1 MDNLAAKRLNR
12 INKSKLNTTIA
23 LTTSVLMG
31 VLSFAERTVF
41 NHCFIADYLGLYSF
55 YYNILGILSTIELG
69 VASAIAFAL
78 YEPIEHQKYDQ
89 IAAIMRLFRR
99 TYRTI
104 GTIIL
109 VAGFFLFPVLEHL
122 IITDIPIS
130 NVRLYFSFFLI
141 KTVFNYYFGY
151 RAILITANQNQYKT
165 SIITNFSWS
174 FLYIAEMVI
183 SVTTH
188 NFLIYCIA
196 ILCFEI
202 IRSMAMHIVGGHEF
216 PEIRKYKKAKLSAE
230 NTKIIIKNIK
240 GLIIT
245 RISSVLVTSTDSLL
259 ISAMVGTAFL
269 GKYSNYQMIT
279 TGLMTITALVP
290 QSITASVGN
299 AGVTETKRTMSK
311 SFEIL
316 NMASFFVYGPM
327 IIVLINIINPII
339 STFFGADR
347 VIDIFSVALVCTSF
361 YLSNQREIILTFK
374 SSLGL
379 YWEDRKRPVVEGLTN
394 LIVSIIL
401 GKFWGFDGIIIGT
414 IVSQVFVNLTIEP
427 RVIYHEGL
435 HSSAFW
441 YYIVTSGRCLL
452 TIFLSL
458 ICFIINSHIE
468 LSGIPQIIVY
478 TLVSILITVPAFLL
492 LYHRN
497 EDARTIF
504 RPMRIAFQ
512 KRKNKTK
519 SD

>member
-1 MDNLAAKRLNR
+1 MDDLTAKRLNR

-23 LTTSVLMG
+23 LTTSIIMG

-55 YYNILGILSTIELG
+55 FYNIIGILSTIELG

-78 YEPIEHQKYDQ
+78 YEPIEHQRYDQ

-99 TYRTI
+99 TYRVI

-109 VAGFFLFPVLEHL
+109 VAGFCLFPFLENL
-122 IITDIPIS
+122 IITEIPIDK
-130 NVRLYFSFFLI
+130 VRLYFSFFLI
-141 KTVFNYYFGY
+141 KTTFNYYFGY
-151 RAILITANQNQYKT
+151 RAILISANQNQYKS

-174 FLYIAEMVI
+174 FLYIAEMII
-183 SVTTH
+183 SLTTH
-188 NFLIYCIA
+188 DFLLYCIA
-196 ILCFEI
+196 ILIFEI
-202 IRSMAMHIVGGHEF
+202 IRSMIMHTVGGKEF
-216 PEIRKYKKAKLSAE
+216 PEIKNYKKSKLSTETA
-230 NTKIIIKNIK
+230 KKIIKNVK

-245 RISSVLVTSTDSLL
+245 RLSSILVTSTDSLL

-316 NMASFFVYGPM
+316 NLASFFVYGPM

-339 STFFGADR
+339 TVFFGADR
-347 VIDIFSVALVCTSF
+347 VIDILSVALICTSF

-379 YWEDRKRPVVEGLTN
+379 YWEDRKRPIIEGITN

-401 GKFWGFDGIIIGT
+401 GKFWGFNGIIIGT
-414 IVSQVFVNLTIEP
+414 IVSQVCVNLTIEP
-427 RVIYHEGL
+427 RIIYHEGL

-441 YYIVTSGRCLL
+441 YYIVTIAR
-452 TIFLSL
+452 
-458 ICFIINSHIE
+458 FIITVSLSAICLRINSMIE
-468 LSGIPQIIVY
+468 LSGLLQIIVY
-478 TLVSILITVPAFLL
+478 TIVSTSITVCGFLL
-492 LYHRN
+492 IYHRN
-497 EDARTIF
+497 EDARAIF
-504 RPMRIAFQ
+504 RTVKFAFQ
-512 KRKNKTK
+512 KRKARISAN
-519 SD
+519 